1 MKQFCL
7 TMCMCFLV
15 AITNSFTAHA
25 SETEALPLPYKTFDI
40 SIEGETETT
49 IDHISF
55 REHGIMS
62 LVVNEWAKNGYYE
75 VTDEYIILSY
85 NEIEGMTV
93 HLYLSYDAL
102 GNDDITGTIE
112 DVRFELRAPLKE
124 SYDYMYEDFI
134 DKNYTL
140 EFLSEYESES
150 KNILEIPDPRFAV
163 LHNEMY
169 IMRYDGLDEY
179 IYFHDFDQL
188 WIEEREYQ
196 PSGFYP
202 EGNYGFLDDY
212 LVFEINAY
220 DNERIEYVMTYDD
233 IENEVIEVV
242 IDEVKWVSLGE
253 PPSEYEDERAK
264 ILGTQFELLLQ
275 DRDKDLIGKTYKVDV
290 GAGGVTV
297 HFRENNIV
305 EIEYFDTSRSGVYR
319 TFLDYIEIEFEE
331 SLGVT
336 TLFSIPFSNLSTDDD
351 GSIEGS
357 NVRHE
362 FSSEIFA
369 DVLDE
374 FESIL
379 STERH

>member
-7 TMCMCFLV
+7 TMCMCILV
-15 AITNSFTAHA
+15 AISTSFTAQA

-40 SIEGETETT
+40 GIEGETETT

-75 VTDEYIILSY
+75 VNDEYIILSY
-85 NEIEGMTV
+85 DETEGVTV
-93 HLYLSYDAL
+93 NLYLSYDAL

-112 DVRFELRAPLKE
+112 DVRLELRAPLKE
-124 SYDYMYEDFI
+124 SYNYMYEDFI
-134 DKNYTL
+134 GKNYTL
-140 EFLSEYESES
+140 EFLAEYESQ
-150 KNILEIPDPRFAV
+150 NTDILTIPDPRLAV
-163 LHNEMY
+163 LKYEMY
-169 IMRYDGLDEY
+169 IMRHDGLDEY
-179 IYFHDFDQL
+179 IYFHDYNQL
-188 WIEEREYQ
+188 WMEEKVYQ

-202 EGNYGFLDDY
+202 EGYYGFIDDY
-212 LVFEINAY
+212 LVLELNVY
-220 DNERIEYVMTYDD
+220 DNDHLQIFLTYDD

-242 IDEVKWVSLGE
+242 IDDLKWVSLGE
-253 PPSEYEDERAK
+253 PPSEYEDERAEA
-264 ILGTQFELLLQ
+264 IGMQFELLLQ
-275 DRDKDLIGKTYKVDV
+275 DRDADLAGESYKVDV
-290 GAGGVTV
+290 GSGGVTV

>member
-7 TMCMCFLV
+7 TMCMFILV
-15 AITNSFTAHA
+15 VISTSFTAQA

-75 VTDEYIILSY
+75 VTEEHIILSY
-85 NEIEGMTV
+85 NEMEGVTV

-112 DVRFELRAPLKE
+112 DVRLEIRAPLEE
-124 SYDYMYEDFI
+124 SYEYMYEDLI

-140 EFLSEYESES
+140 EFLAEYESQ
-150 KNILEIPDPRFAV
+150 NTDILTIPDPRLAV
-163 LHNEMY
+163 LKHEMY
-169 IMRYDGLDEY
+169 IMRHDGLDEY
-179 IYFHDFDQL
+179 IYFHDYNQV
-188 WIEEREYQ
+188 WMEEKVYQ

-202 EGNYGFLDDY
+202 EGDYGFIDDY
-212 LVFEINAY
+212 LVLELNVYENDRLQIFL
-220 DNERIEYVMTYDD
+220 TYDD

-253 PPSEYEDERAK
+253 RPSEFEEERAEA
-264 ILGTQFELLLQ
+264 IGLQFELLLQ
-275 DRDKDLIGKTYKVDV
+275 DRDADLAGESYKVDV
-290 GAGGVTV
+290 GSGGVTV
-297 HFRENNIV
+297 HFEENNVV
-305 EIEYFDTSRSGVYR
+305 EIEYFDTSRRGVYR
-319 TFLDYIEIEFEE
+319 TFLEYIEIEFEE

-336 TLFSIPFSNLSTDDD
+336 TLFSIPFSNLSPDDD

-362 FSSEIFA
+362 FSSEVFT
-369 DVLDE
+369 DVLND

-379 STERH
+379 SAEVK